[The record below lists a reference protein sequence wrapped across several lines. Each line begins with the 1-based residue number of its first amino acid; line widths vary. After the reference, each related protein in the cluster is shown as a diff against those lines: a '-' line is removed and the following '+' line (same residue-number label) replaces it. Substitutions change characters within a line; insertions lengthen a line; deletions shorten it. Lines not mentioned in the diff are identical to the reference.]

1 MSFFTVVIPL
11 YNKEKYISSTLDS
24 VMAQTFTDFEVIL
37 IDDASTDSSLKI
49 AEKYLTDSVS
59 IVKHQQNKGLSAARN
74 TGIRNA
80 NSKFIAFIDSDDLWK
95 PNFLEQMHKLIHR
108 FPEAGI
114 FGAAY
119 EEIYE
124 GIALEVDKN
133 VNSKKGKMTLISD
146 FFSANAY
153 QPIFCY
159 SSVVV
164 NKEVFEDVGFFD
176 EKITLGEDVDFN
188 IRAGQKHK
196 VAYFNEVCAGYVIF
210 SENQIT
216 NSPIS
221 DKVTTDF
228 NKYELAAADNP
239 SLKLYLDVNRYFL
252 AMRYKMS
259 GELDKSK
266 DLVSQINLENLTQR
280 QILLLKSPIWAVNIV
295 RKIKNN
301 LLQKGIRLT
310 TFRA

>member
-11 YNKEKYISSTLDS
+11 YNKEKYIASTLDS
-24 VMAQTFTDFEVIL
+24 VMAQTFSDFEVIV

-80 NSKFIAFIDSDDLWK
+80 KSKFIAFIDSDDLWK

-108 FPEAGI
+108 FFEAGI
-114 FGAAY
+114 FGSAY
-119 EEIYE
+119 EEVYD

-164 NKEVFEDVGFFD
+164 RKEVFEDVGFFD

-188 IRAGQKHK
+188 IRAGQKYK

-216 NSPIS
+216 NSSIS
-221 DKVTTDF
+221 DKIITDF

-252 AMRYKMS
+252 AMQYKMS
-259 GELDKSK
+259 GDSDKSK
-266 DLVSQINLENLTQR
+266 ELVSQINLENLTQR
-280 QILLLKSPIWAVNIV
+280 QILLLKSPIWAVNFV
-295 RKIKNN
+295 RRIKNN